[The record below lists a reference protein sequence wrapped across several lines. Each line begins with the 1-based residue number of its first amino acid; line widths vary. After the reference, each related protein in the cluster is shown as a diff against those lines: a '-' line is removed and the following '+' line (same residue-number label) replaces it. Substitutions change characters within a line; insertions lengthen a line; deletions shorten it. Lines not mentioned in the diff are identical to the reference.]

1 ITSAIR
7 RFRHEFEAKITLR
20 DRIPVTVEAF
30 SFDEPADEPALGT
43 LAGAFDL
50 DVDRSS
56 AVKAVRHDAPTVDAP
71 TVDEP
76 TIEPAVEPTAETPA
90 DEPVAVETVA
100 DEPVADQAAVDDAA
114 GDHGRDD
121 DDGHGGPKLS
131 GSGGRFDV

>member
-1 ITSAIR
+1 MLAEI
-7 RFRHEFEAKITLR
+7 
-20 DRIPVTVEAF
+20 VEANLPV
-30 SFDEPADEPALGT
+30 SGSADPANWWG
-43 LAGAFDL
+43 LAVPTTA
-50 DVDRSS
+50 DVPWR
-56 AVKAVRHDAPTVDAP
+56 
-71 TVDEP
+71 
-76 TIEPAVEPTAETPA
+76 PA